1 MTAGPAPGV
10 HGIRFR
16 GLGTAAVVLV
26 TEPAAVQPALGLVS
40 AEVDRVDQ
48 VASRFRDDS
57 ELLGLWRAGGRAVPV
72 SDELWE
78 LVAVALRAA
87 RLSDGAVDP
96 TVGAAL
102 CRAGYDRDFSLVSAE
117 GPGDLLAPE
126 AAPGWQAVEMDGRA
140 RTIRMPAGT
149 LLDLGATAKA
159 LVADRAAAAV
169 ADRCGC
175 GALVGLGGDLSA
187 TGPAPPGGWK
197 VGVDGGE
204 AEAPLLG
211 PEAVSLPTVAITG
224 GGVATSGTAARRW
237 RRGGQVR
244 HHLIDPG
251 TGLPVSSCWQAV
263 TVAAASCL
271 DANIASTAAFVK
283 GEEAL
288 SWLADWGLPAR
299 LVATSGQVRLVGGWP
314 SEEAA

>member
-1 MTAGPAPGV
+1 MSPGPTPSV
-10 HGIRFR
+10 RGIRFR
-16 GLGTAAVVLV
+16 GLGTAAAVLV
-26 TEPAAVQPALGLVS
+26 TDPGAVGAALGLVA
-40 AEVDRVDQ
+40 AEMNRVDG
-48 VASRFRDDS
+48 VASRFRADS
-57 ELLGLWRAGGRAVPV
+57 ELFGLWQAGGRAVPV
-72 SDELWE
+72 SDELWD

-102 CRAGYDRDFSLVSAE
+102 CRAGYDRDFALVAPD
-117 GPGDLLAPE
+117 GPEDRLAPE
-126 AAPGWQAVEMDGRA
+126 TAPGWQSIELDE
-140 RTIRMPAGT
+140 RTRTVRTPGGT

-169 ADRCGC
+169 AERCGC
-175 GALVGLGGDLSA
+175 GALVSLGGDLA
-187 TGPAPPGGWK
+187 TAGPAPPGGWT

-204 AEAPLLG
+204 RWPPPAWP
-211 PEAVSLPTVAITG
+211 AVSLPTVAITG
-224 GGVATSGTAARRW
+224 GGAATSGTAARQW

-251 TGLPVSSCWQAV
+251 TGLPADSCWQAV

-271 DANIASTAAFVK
+271 DANIASTGALIK

-299 LVATSGQVRLVGGWP
+299 LVATSGEVHTLCGWP
-314 SEEAA
+314 AEEAA

>member
-1 MTAGPAPGV
+1 VTTGPAPGA

-16 GLGTAAVVLV
+16 GLGTTAVVLV
-26 TEPAAVQPALGLVS
+26 TELAAVRPALGLVS
-40 AEVDRVDQ
+40 AEMDRVDQ
-48 VASRFRDDS
+48 VASRFRADS

-72 SDELWE
+72 SDELWD
-78 LVAVALRAA
+78 LVTVALRAA
-87 RLSDGAVDP
+87 RLSGGAVDP

-102 CRAGYDRDFSLVSAE
+102 CRAGYDRDFSLVSPDGSE
-117 GPGDLLAPE
+117 DLLASE
-126 AAPGWQAVEMDGRA
+126 AAPGWQTVEMDGRA

-169 ADRCGC
+169 AERCGC
-175 GALVGLGGDLSA
+175 GALVSLGGDLSA
-187 TGPAPPGGWK
+187 TGAAPAGGWN
-197 VGVDGGE
+197 VGVDPGE
-204 AEAPLLG
+204 VAI
-211 PEAVSLPTVAITG
+211 SLPTVAITG
-224 GGVATSGTAARRW
+224 GGVATSGTAARQW

-251 TGLPVSSCWQAV
+251 TGLPASSCWQAV

-271 DANIASTAAFVK
+271 DANIASTAAFIK

-288 SWLADWGLPAR
+288 SWLARWGLPAR
-299 LVATSGQVRLVGGWP
+299 LVATSGEVRLVGDWP
-314 SEEAA
+314 REEAA